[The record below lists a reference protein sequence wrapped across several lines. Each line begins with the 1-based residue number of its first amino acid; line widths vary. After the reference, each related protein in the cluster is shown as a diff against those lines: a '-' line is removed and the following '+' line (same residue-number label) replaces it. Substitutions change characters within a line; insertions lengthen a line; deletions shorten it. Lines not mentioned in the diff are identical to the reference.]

1 MTINVG
7 FSLTLLAMH
16 VLAFIAI
23 FTIKNINKY
32 TVVLQIG
39 MFILGMIGI
48 TAGYH
53 RLWTHNTYEAK
64 SGLEW
69 FLMICGSISGQK
81 DAIWWARNHRTHHRN
96 EDKLSDP
103 YSIEKG
109 FWYAHI
115 GWLLQNPDKLTQ
127 SEIDKT
133 DVSDLESNKVLQFQ
147 QKSFIPLFLLVSFV
161 IPTAVSS
168 LWGDSYNCLWS
179 CFIRNIL
186 LLHGTYC
193 VNSFAHIGSDSNKPY
208 NTSLQAAESPLV
220 SAVTLGEGWHN
231 YHHSY
236 PKDFKA
242 SESDKFN
249 PTTWFILLSHSLG
262 LVTNMHEKCNLTEYM
277 NDGTKFD
284 KSYYCTR

>member
-16 VLAFIAI
+16 VLAFIGI
-23 FTIKNINKY
+23 FMIKNIHSY

-39 MFILGMIGI
+39 MFVLGMLGI

-64 SGLEW
+64 NLLQW
-69 FLMICGSISGQK
+69 FLMLCGSISGQK

-109 FWYAHI
+109 FFHAHI
-115 GWLLQNPDKLTQ
+115 GWLLQNPDKFTQ

-133 DVSDLESNKVLQFQ
+133 DVSDLEANKVLQFQ
-147 QKSFIPLFLLVSFV
+147 QKNFTLLFLLVSFI
-161 IPTAVSS
+161 IPVAISS

-179 CFIRNIL
+179 SFIRNVL
-186 LLHGTYC
+186 LLHCTYC

-208 NTSLQAAESPLV
+208 NTSLQAAESPIV
-220 SAVTLGEGWHN
+220 SMITLGEGWHN

-242 SESDKFN
+242 SEIDKFN

-262 LVTNMHEKCNLTEYM
+262 LVTSMHEKCILTEYV